1 VTSCLLFDV
10 PVKEVDIQLL
20 ESCIVEELLCERFD
34 GLDVSEEFESNG
46 SETVMETSEEGLDN
60 EF

>member
-1 VTSCLLFDV
+1 MASCLLFDV

-20 ESCIVEELLCERFD
+20 ESCIVAELLCETFD
-34 GLDVSEEFESNG
+34 GLDVSEVLESNG
-46 SETVMETSEEGLDN
+46 AVMETSEEGLEN